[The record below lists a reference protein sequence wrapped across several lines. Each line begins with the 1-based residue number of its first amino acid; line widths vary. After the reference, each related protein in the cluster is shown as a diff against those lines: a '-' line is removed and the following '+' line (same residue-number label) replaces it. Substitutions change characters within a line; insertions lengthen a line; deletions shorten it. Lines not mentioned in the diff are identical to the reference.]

1 MLNGCLVRPA
11 EESAHDQPE
20 RRGRLVAPLVIR
32 KRLAHYNAAK
42 RTGNTGLGARGYSGL
57 KTLLPAFLFTIL
69 GMLRHKLIAAVM
81 LVLTLAWP
89 ALAAAAPEPQEF
101 SNDVASR
108 LLQQVTQGFIT
119 NNQGQVLAAFD
130 AARMKNY
137 TQFRDDIVTLFAK
150 YESFRA
156 AYRLRQSWPQ
166 GQHGVVI
173 VEFELEGTPLN
184 EGVLPFRRSAQL
196 RFEFERGRKGWRIVD
211 VAPRRFF
218 S

>member
-1 MLNGCLVRPA
+1 
-11 EESAHDQPE
+11 
-20 RRGRLVAPLVIR
+20 
-32 KRLAHYNAAK
+32 
-42 RTGNTGLGARGYSGL
+42 
-57 KTLLPAFLFTIL
+57 
-69 GMLRHKLIAAVM
+69 MLRRNLISAV
-81 LVLTLAWP
+81 VLAIALAWP
-89 ALAAAAPEPQEF
+89 ALADGAPQPEEF
-101 SNDVASR
+101 SSDVASR

-184 EGVLPFRRSAQL
+184 EGALPFRRSAQV

>member
-1 MLNGCLVRPA
+1 MGVWSGPPRNRPTISPNGGEGWL
-11 EESAHDQPE
+11 
-20 RRGRLVAPLVIR
+20 PLVIR
-32 KRLAHYNAAK
+32 KRLAHYNAGS
-42 RTGNTGLGARGYSGL
+42 RESNTGVPYRTRARFFDYNL
-57 KTLLPAFLFTIL
+57 A
-69 GMLRHKLIAAVM
+69 MLRRNLIAAV
-81 LVLTLAWP
+81 LAVTLAWP
-89 ALAAAAPEPQEF
+89 ALAAGAPEPEEF
-101 SNDVASR
+101 NNDVASR

-137 TQFRDDIVTLFAK
+137 TQLRDDIVTLFAR

-184 EGVLPFRRSAQL
+184 EGALPFRRSAQL

>member
-1 MLNGCLVRPA
+1 
-11 EESAHDQPE
+11 
-20 RRGRLVAPLVIR
+20 
-32 KRLAHYNAAK
+32 
-42 RTGNTGLGARGYSGL
+42 
-57 KTLLPAFLFTIL
+57 
-69 GMLRHKLIAAVM
+69 MLRHKLIAAVM

-89 ALAAAAPEPQEF
+89 ALAAGAPEPQEF

-173 VEFELEGTPLN
+173 VEFELEGTPLD
-184 EGVLPFRRSAQL
+184 EGALPFRRSAQL

>member
-1 MLNGCLVRPA
+1 
-11 EESAHDQPE
+11 
-20 RRGRLVAPLVIR
+20 
-32 KRLAHYNAAK
+32 
-42 RTGNTGLGARGYSGL
+42 
-57 KTLLPAFLFTIL
+57 
-69 GMLRHKLIAAVM
+69 MLRHKLIAAVM

-108 LLQQVTQGFIT
+108 LLQQVTQGFVT

-137 TQFRDDIVTLFAK
+137 TQFRDDIVALFAK

-173 VEFELEGTPLN
+173 VEIELEGTPLD
-184 EGVLPFRRSAQL
+184 EGALPFRRSAQL

>member
-1 MLNGCLVRPA
+1 MQVA
-11 EESAHDQPE
+11 ERTRARVFD
-20 RRGRLVAPLVIR
+20 
-32 KRLAHYNAAK
+32 YN
-42 RTGNTGLGARGYSGL
+42 
-57 KTLLPAFLFTIL
+57 L
-69 GMLRHKLIAAVM
+69 GMLRRNLIAAVA
-81 LVLTLAWP
+81 LVLMLAWP
-89 ALAAAAPEPQEF
+89 ALAAGAPEPEEF
-101 SNDVASR
+101 NNDVASR
-108 LLQQVTQGFIT
+108 LLQQVTQGFMT

-137 TQFRDDIVTLFAK
+137 TQFRDDIVTLFAR

-184 EGVLPFRRSAQL
+184 EGAVPFRRSSQL
-196 RFEFERGRKGWRIVD
+196 RFEFKRGRKGWRIVD
-211 VAPRRFF
+211 VASRGFF